1 VIDSRGDVWGIDD
14 LIIHGYANST
24 AQAYAEK
31 YGYKFEALPEVALGN
46 LDGDDTIDLKD
57 VTLLFQFVNGQTDA
71 LDNES
76 VADVNGDGN
85 IDLKDVTKLFQLVN
99 GQIDTL

>member
-1 VIDSRGDVWGIDD
+1 V
-14 LIIHGYANST
+14 T
-24 AQAYAEK
+24 
-31 YGYKFEALPEVALGN
+31 FVALDAVQLGN
-46 LDGDDTIDLKD
+46 INGDDTIDLKD
-57 VTLLFQFVNGQTDA
+57 VTLLFQFVNGQIDA

-76 VADVNGDGN
+76 VADVNDDDT